1 MNNRTAQG
9 AVSRDRLQPALLDR
23 LVDDDP
29 SSQVEA
35 VESRTITKARLR
47 QVVLRDLSWLL
58 NAQAGHFGHLDAD
71 AFRHV
76 FESTVNYGVPPLSG
90 QLVSKLELLDLQR
103 VLREAILRFEPR
115 ILPDS
120 LQVRAVQPEKRDA
133 HHNVLTFEVTGQLW
147 AQPYPLEL
155 LLKTDVDFET
165 GMVALRDRDG
175 TVVSRDRRMPS
186 GPEGDPGESGPR

>member
-1 MNNRTAQG
+1 MSSRPPAP

-29 SSQVEA
+29 SSP
-35 VESRTITKARLR
+35 VESADRRTITKARLR

-58 NAQAGHFGHLDAD
+58 NAQAGSFVDLDPE

-76 FESTVNYGVPPLSG
+76 LESTLNYGVPPMSG
-90 QLVSKLELLDLQR
+90 RLVSSTEPLDLQR
-103 VLREAILRFEPR
+103 LLREAIVRFEPR

-120 LQVRAVQPEKRDA
+120 LQVRAVKAEKA
-133 HHNVLTFEVTGQLW
+133 GEEHNVITFEVTGQLW

-165 GMVALRDRDG
+165 GMVAVRDRDG
-175 TVVSRDRRMPS
+175 SVVSADRRVDIAGADGAAS
-186 GPEGDPGESGPR
+186 D